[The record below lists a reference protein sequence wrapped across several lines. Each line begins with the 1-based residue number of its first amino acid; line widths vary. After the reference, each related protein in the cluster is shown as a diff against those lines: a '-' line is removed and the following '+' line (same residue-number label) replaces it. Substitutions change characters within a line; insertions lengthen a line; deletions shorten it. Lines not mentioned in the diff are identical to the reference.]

1 MSNHYSVP
9 TSKIDDLVTALSGL
23 EGFMCLVDAEN
34 SRRRYSALPDRHWH
48 LPADGPGFQQSM
60 EAIHQDHT
68 RIAGADRT
76 GFVAGSLFYDAG
88 CHTVPGFHSTKPIPA
103 TVGWAGLYL
112 WRLDVPG
119 GSADETAAGPGVLTF
134 DPACP
139 KAVRKRIL
147 ALLEKRPTG
156 VPRSFRITQPFQATV
171 TPAEYREGVARV
183 LEYIRAGDCYQ
194 ANLSQQFTGR
204 YSGAPWPAWLALM
217 RAIPVPY
224 GGYLD
229 TGNWQLLSVSPE
241 LFVEI
246 KNGNVISKPIKGTR
260 PRSDD
265 PRQDQALIQ
274 DLMEHPKDRAENLMI
289 VDLIRNDLSRFCE
302 AFSVKV
308 PGLFQ
313 VESYRNVHQLVSTV
327 TGRLKVGVSPL
338 DALISAFPGGSIT
351 GAPKR
356 RAMEIIDELEPHQRG
371 PYCGSLFWW
380 DADGH
385 LTSNIAIRSL
395 QTFSDGTIRAW
406 AGCGIVA
413 DSDPDDE
420 YQESISKIQRLLDT
434 LENLDAATDDAGG

>member
-9 TSKIDDLVTALSGL
+9 TSKIDDLVTALSEL
-23 EGFMCLVDAEN
+23 DGFLCLVDAEHDL
-34 SRRRYSALPDRHWH
+34 RRYSALPDHHWH
-48 LPADGPGFQQSM
+48 LPADGSGFTKAMDSIRSGH
-60 EAIHQDHT
+60 AG
-68 RIAGADRT
+68 IAGPDRA
-76 GFVAGSLFYDAG
+76 GFVAGSLFYEAG
-88 CHTVPGFHSTKPIPA
+88 CHTVPGFHGTGPMPA

-112 WRLDVPG
+112 WRLDVRG
-119 GSADETAAGPGVLTF
+119 GQTVDLPRSPAAALTF

-139 KAVRKRIL
+139 DSVRNRIL
-147 ALLEKRPTG
+147 SLLDNHQPE
-156 VPRSFRITQPFQATV
+156 PRESFHITEDFQPTV
-171 TPAEYREGVARV
+171 TPAEYQNGVARV

-194 ANLSQQFTGR
+194 VNLSQQFTGG
-204 YSGAPWPAWLALM
+204 YSGAPWSAWQALM
-217 RAIPVPY
+217 KAIPVPY

-229 TGNWQLLSVSPE
+229 TGSWQLLSVSPE
-241 LFVEI
+241 LFFEI
-246 KNGNVISKPIKGTR
+246 RNGHIISKPIKGTR
-260 PRSDD
+260 PRSED
-265 PRQDQALIQ
+265 PRADQALAQ
-274 DLMEHPKDRAENLMI
+274 DLMTHPKDRAENLMI
-289 VDLIRNDLSRFCE
+289 VDLIRNDLSCFCE
-302 AFSVKV
+302 PFSVKV

-327 TGRLKVGVSPL
+327 TGTLKAGISPL
-338 DALISAFPGGSIT
+338 DALLSAFPGGSIT

-380 DADGH
+380 DADNH

-434 LENLDAATDDAGG
+434 LEHLNRGR